1 MMRLWLSTY
10 AEEPRIG
17 TSAVL
22 STVLHGALIA
32 AAVIGTLQAPE
43 RLEQKIED
51 AVRFLPPPDRVHQA
65 SGPAETLHFV
75 ALAPVVPAPADVR
88 LPVRAL
94 PAARPRMNDGAKPVE
109 VPVPPRAVDPDSVL
123 SVLEVDSTVERYP
136 ESAAPAYPP
145 ALLAKHVEGS
155 VATTYVVDTTGFADT
170 ASLKILSASDSQFAR
185 SVREALPYMRFR
197 PAILRNQKVRQ
208 LVSQTFLFRIR
219 PPAPDTGAVGK
230 SGLVE

>member
-1 MMRLWLSTY
+1 MMRLWMATY
-10 AEEPRIG
+10 AERPRIG

-43 RLEQKIED
+43 RMEQRIEE

-65 SGPAETLHFV
+65 AGPAEPLHFV
-75 ALAPVVPAPADVR
+75 VLAPVLPAPANVR
-88 LPVRAL
+88 LPVRRL
-94 PAARPRMNDGAKPVE
+94 PPGLPRVQDDPRPVV
-109 VPVPPRAVDPDSVL
+109 VPVPPRAPSADSVL

-170 ASLKILSASDSQFAR
+170 TSLKILSASDSQFAR

-219 PPAPDTGAVGK
+219 PPAPD
-230 SGLVE
+230 SG